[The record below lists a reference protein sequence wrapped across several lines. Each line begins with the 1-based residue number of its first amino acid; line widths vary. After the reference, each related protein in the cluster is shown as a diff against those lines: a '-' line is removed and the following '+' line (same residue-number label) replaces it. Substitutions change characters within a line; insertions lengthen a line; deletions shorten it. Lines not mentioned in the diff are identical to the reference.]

1 MSVCFRSFLRKVVVL
16 IFSRDRYF
24 IRCGFRETVRIV
36 VFVFFFVFVFCY
48 FALRCDFYLCV
59 LGSCLRLFLLF

>member
-1 MSVCFRSFLRKVVVL
+1 MSACFRSFLRKVVVL

-36 VFVFFFVFVFCY
+36 VFVFFFRVC
-48 FALRCDFYLCV
+48 
-59 LGSCLRLFLLF
+59 FLLFRVTL